1 MLMLLHLCKHFSK
14 AILILLL
21 LKQPLIYYYYYSFA
35 LRSIVVVMVV
45 VVLAVAILLPL
56 LVSLTALTNT
66 CLSIVEW
73 EEKAG
78 LILLG

>member
-1 MLMLLHLCKHFSK
+1 M
-14 AILILLL
+14 A
-21 LKQPLIYYYYYSFA
+21 
-35 LRSIVVVMVV
+35 VV
-45 VVLAVAILLPL
+45 VVLAVAVLLL
-56 LVSLTALTNT
+56 LLFSITALTNT

>member
-1 MLMLLHLCKHFSK
+1 M
-14 AILILLL
+14 A
-21 LKQPLIYYYYYSFA
+21 
-35 LRSIVVVMVV
+35 V
-45 VVLAVAILLPL
+45 VVLAVPIHKLL
-56 LVSLTALTNT
+56 LVSLTALTNI

>member
-1 MLMLLHLCKHFSK
+1 MHFSK
-14 AILILLL
+14 TRLILLL
-21 LKQPLIYYYYYSFA
+21 LKQPLIYYYYSYA
-35 LRSIVVVMVV
+35 LRPIVVVVNAAD
-45 VVLAVAILLPL
+45 VLAVAVLLRILL
-56 LVSLTALTNT
+56 ALSITGLNNT

>member
-1 MLMLLHLCKHFSK
+1 MHFSK
-14 AILILLL
+14 TILILLL
-21 LKQPLIYYYYYSFA
+21 PKQHLINYHYSYA
-35 LRSIVVVMVV
+35 LRSIVVVMAV
-45 VVLAVAILLPL
+45 VVLAVAVLLFL
-56 LVSLTALTNT
+56 FSITALTYT

>member
-1 MLMLLHLCKHFSK
+1 M
-14 AILILLL
+14 L
-21 LKQPLIYYYYYSFA
+21 LKQPLIYYYYYYSYA
-35 LRSIVVVMVV
+35 LRSIVVVMAVF
-45 VVLAVAILLPL
+45 VLAEAVLLL
-56 LVSLTALTNT
+56 LFSIAALTNT

>member
-1 MLMLLHLCKHFSK
+1 M
-14 AILILLL
+14 A
-21 LKQPLIYYYYYSFA
+21 
-35 LRSIVVVMVV
+35 VD
-45 VVLAVAILLPL
+45 VLAVAVLLL
-56 LVSLTALTNT
+56 LLSITALTNT

>member
-1 MLMLLHLCKHFSK
+1 M
-14 AILILLL
+14 A
-21 LKQPLIYYYYYSFA
+21 
-35 LRSIVVVMVV
+35 V
-45 VVLAVAILLPL
+45 VVLAVSVLLL
-56 LVSLTALTNT
+56 FLFLFSITALTNT

>member
-1 MLMLLHLCKHFSK
+1 MI
-14 AILILLL
+14 A
-21 LKQPLIYYYYYSFA
+21 
-35 LRSIVVVMVV
+35 V
-45 VVLAVAILLPL
+45 VVLAVAVLLHPL
-56 LVSLTALTNT
+56 LLFSITAPTNT

>member
-1 MLMLLHLCKHFSK
+1 M
-14 AILILLL
+14 A
-21 LKQPLIYYYYYSFA
+21 
-35 LRSIVVVMVV
+35 V
-45 VVLAVAILLPL
+45 VVLAVAVFLLL
-56 LVSLTALTNT
+56 LLLLFSITAITNT

>member
-1 MLMLLHLCKHFSK
+1 M
-14 AILILLL
+14 A
-21 LKQPLIYYYYYSFA
+21 
-35 LRSIVVVMVV
+35 V
-45 VVLAVAILLPL
+45 VVLAVAILLLPL
-56 LVSLTALTNT
+56 LLFSITALTNT

>member
-1 MLMLLHLCKHFSK
+1 
-14 AILILLL
+14 
-21 LKQPLIYYYYYSFA
+21 
-35 LRSIVVVMVV
+35 MVV
-45 VVLAVAILLPL
+45 VIVLAVAVLLL
-56 LVSLTALTNT
+56 LLFSITALTNT